1 MPVEDVAVSDV
12 LGSQLL
18 RERELEK
25 FFRTATPQSLKANLA
40 GMPASA
46 PEQLAYLNLMLKVLS
61 ELDVQPVQVF
71 SLLETMRPVVY
82 EKFNVLTS
90 RFFGKSAAFPPR
102 VQELLNQAVSLQSHM
117 AATYDSVVE
126 EARAQGDKQAFIVGT
141 AIQRAMAD
149 KAHLLY
155 CYLQLYLPVPQQM
168 WKQFHKLYKVAVEYK
183 LLSQAVPDVMVFPR
197 KPLNLRQIYLYA
209 MMMGS
214 SNTQRMNS
222 ADIVVLSEAL
232 KEWVQFINLTDKRT
246 ADPENQLVINL
257 DVGVPPLFLTEVNNK
272 LSPNLVFLQNE
283 KFIAHVKSL
292 PKYKIRSGFEEKVL
306 DKSMLDQ
313 LIQQWTEY
321 RPKSVDRLPR
331 NEKVLITLGLPALHY
346 YMSGGAE
353 LQEIVGKT
361 SLDDAEPTGRL
372 AYGEIP
378 REFGG
383 LAFKPAQNK
392 LDRRKFFCEPVVA
405 VDESPGGYC
414 LEWEE
419 SSPGLAVGEIIGIK
433 ERLSPYWRVG
443 EVVWMNKLDSSKI
456 SAGISIICSDAIP
469 VVARVPKNSFSGKG
483 GNNVLGLLCPAD
495 NSLNRKESVVMLP
508 SMKLQMGEKMR
519 FTHLGASAASQHAL
533 QLMKPVKE
541 HASCIEFECA
551 FILPEA

>member
-283 KFIAHVKSL
+283 KFIAH
-292 PKYKIRSGFEEKVL
+292 
-306 DKSMLDQ
+306 
-313 LIQQWTEY
+313 
-321 RPKSVDRLPR
+321 
-331 NEKVLITLGLPALHY
+331 
-346 YMSGGAE
+346 
-353 LQEIVGKT
+353 
-361 SLDDAEPTGRL
+361 
-372 AYGEIP
+372 
-378 REFGG
+378 
-383 LAFKPAQNK
+383 
-392 LDRRKFFCEPVVA
+392 
-405 VDESPGGYC
+405 
-414 LEWEE
+414 
-419 SSPGLAVGEIIGIK
+419 IK
-433 ERLSPYWRVG
+433 G
-443 EVVWMNKLDSSKI
+443 
-456 SAGISIICSDAIP
+456 
-469 VVARVPKNSFSGKG
+469 
-483 GNNVLGLLCPAD
+483 
-495 NSLNRKESVVMLP
+495 
-508 SMKLQMGEKMR
+508 
-519 FTHLGASAASQHAL
+519 
-533 QLMKPVKE
+533 
-541 HASCIEFECA
+541 
-551 FILPEA
+551 